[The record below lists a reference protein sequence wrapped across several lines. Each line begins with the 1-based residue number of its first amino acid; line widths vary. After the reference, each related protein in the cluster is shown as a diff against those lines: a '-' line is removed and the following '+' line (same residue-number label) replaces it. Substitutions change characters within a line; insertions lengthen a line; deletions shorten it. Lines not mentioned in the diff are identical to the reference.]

1 MDSRAKLWVGYF
13 SALLDALGPNRNQLS
28 IPQRLLFITWP
39 AFWLLLLGTHG
50 IARKGELIEP
60 FQSVFE
66 SLWYVSLVGS
76 AWLWLTAWAFKDRI
90 RSSQMLGQLGVR
102 PRILVYLCLTLLA
115 AVGSMY
121 VRPPNP

>member
-1 MDSRAKLWVGYF
+1 MDSRAKLWGGYF
-13 SALLDALGPNRNQLS
+13 AALLDALGPNRNQLS
-28 IPQRLLFITWP
+28 ILQRFLFITWP
-39 AFWLLLLGTHG
+39 AFWLLLLGAHG
-50 IARKGELIEP
+50 TARKGELIEP

-66 SLWYVSLVGS
+66 SLWYVSLIGS

-121 VRPPNP
+121 VRLPSP